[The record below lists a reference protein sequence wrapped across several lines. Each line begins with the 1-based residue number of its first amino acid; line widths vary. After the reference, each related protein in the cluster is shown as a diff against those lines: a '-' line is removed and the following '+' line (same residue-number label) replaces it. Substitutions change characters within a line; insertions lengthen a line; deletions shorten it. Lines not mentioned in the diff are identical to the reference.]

1 MNMTDRC
8 AKIERKT
15 KETQITLTLDLDG
28 AGKADVRTGVGFLDH
43 MLDHLARH
51 SLSDLSVQAK
61 GDLQVDDH
69 HTTEDVGI
77 CLGKALAKALGD
89 KAGINRYGWA
99 SVPMEE
105 TLADVAMDISGRAGV
120 VFNVKFSG
128 DKVGTFDVQLVEE
141 FLRAICREAGINLH
155 VNVRYGTNDHHVAE
169 AIFKAIAQALRTAKA
184 VDPARKGEVPSTK
197 GTL

>member
-1 MNMTDRC
+1 MART
-8 AKIERKT
+8 ATIERKT

-28 AGKADVRTGVGFLDH
+28 SGQADVRTGVGFLDH
-43 MLDHLARH
+43 MLDHLAKH
-51 SLSDLSVQAK
+51 SLSDLSVVAK
-61 GDLQVDDH
+61 GDLRVDDH

-77 CLGKALAKALGD
+77 CLGKALVKALGD
-89 KAGINRYGWA
+89 KAGIHRYGWA

-105 TLADVAMDISGRAGV
+105 TLADVALDISGRAGV

-128 DKVGTFDVQLVEE
+128 DKIGTFDVQLVEE

-155 VNVRYGTNDHHVAE
+155 VNVPYGTNDHHVAE
-169 AIFKAIAQALRTAKA
+169 AIFKAIAQALRAAKTI
-184 VDPARKGEVPSTK
+184 DPNRKGDVPSTK